1 MSMQINVD
9 PAGLTQE
16 QREAVAGFILAY
28 PGKACAGS
36 CGKHTLGLEVHVD
49 TTKAVAAV
57 DALAAHANAAGLP
70 AAVAGAVDVE
80 LATLQHDQESTL
92 PEAAFGSHGSAAL
105 DADAAKLNAIFG
117 QGVAGPTLADVGL
130 APAAAF
136 GVPPAPLAGSIPAIA
151 AASTVAPPPPAN
163 TAPTTTT
170 PGAASSAAGVSSAGV
185 ELDKHGLPWD
195 GRIHAESKGK
205 LTDGSWR
212 KKRQVDPALVAQVE
226 AELRQVMGA
235 APAAPLAQGV
245 APAPTPVSVAASTIA
260 QSVPTGAVPLP
271 VAPSVPPAPVAGA
284 APTMP
289 AAPNVA
295 PAGEVPQDARQQFV
309 GLVGRASAAIQAG
322 KVSQAEVNQICA
334 DSGIPALPL
343 LANRLDLV
351 ATVASRID
359 ALIAARG
366 Q

>member
-1 MSMQINVD
+1 MSIQISVD
-9 PAGLTQE
+9 PAGLSQE
-16 QREAVAGFILAY
+16 QREAVAGFILAF
-28 PGKACAGS
+28 PGKACAGT
-36 CGKHTLGLEVHVD
+36 CGH
-49 TTKAVAAV
+49 AVAEIHAHTAGVVEGATTAPVVPAV
-57 DALAAHANAAGLP
+57 NELEALH
-70 AAVAGAVDVE
+70 
-80 LATLQHDQESTL
+80 HDHESTM
-92 PEAAFGSHGSAAL
+92 PEAAFGKPDTGAQEAA
-105 DADAAKLNAIFG
+105 
-117 QGVAGPTLADVGL
+117 V
-130 APAAAF
+130 AF
-136 GVPPAPLAGSIPAIA
+136 GGAAPLAVSTPAIA

-163 TAPTTTT
+163 IAPTTTT
-170 PGAASSAAGVSSAGV
+170 PGVASSAAGASSAGV

-205 LTDGSWR
+205 LADGSWR

-235 APAAPLAQGV
+235 APAVPLAPAAAIPAQPAANVTTPTLGV
-245 APAPTPVSVAASTIA
+245 ASSAAVAPVPPIA
-260 QSVPTGAVPLP
+260 PQPP
-271 VAPSVPPAPVAGA
+271 APSVPPAPVAGA

-289 AAPNVA
+289 AAPSAA
-295 PAGEVPQDARQQFV
+295 PVGEVPQDARQQFV

>member
-1 MSMQINVD
+1 MSMQISVD
-9 PAGLTQE
+9 PAALSQE

-28 PGKACAGS
+28 PGSAGT
-36 CGKHTLGLEVHVD
+36 CGHAVAEIPAFIHKDTADAGLVEVGRTIAPAVNELEV
-49 TTKAVAAV
+49 
-57 DALAAHANAAGLP
+57 
-70 AAVAGAVDVE
+70 
-80 LATLQHDQESTL
+80 LQHDHESTL
-92 PEAAFGSHGSAAL
+92 PVAAFGQPVVDEA
-105 DADAAKLNAIFG
+105 
-117 QGVAGPTLADVGL
+117 
-130 APAAAF
+130 AAAF
-136 GVPPAPLAGSIPAIA
+136 GVPPAPLAVSTPAIA
-151 AASTVAPPPPAN
+151 AGSIVAPPPPAN
-163 TAPTTTT
+163 TAPITTT
-170 PGAASSAAGVSSAGV
+170 PGVASSAAGASSAGV

-235 APAAPLAQGV
+235 APAAPLAPAAAIPAQPAATVTTPTPGV
-245 APAPTPVSVAASTIA
+245 ASSAVAVPVPPIAPPPPAPSAPV
-260 QSVPTGAVPLP
+260 
-271 VAPSVPPAPVAGA
+271 APVAGA

-295 PAGEVPQDARQQFV
+295 PAGDVPQDARQQFV
-309 GLVGRASAAIQAG
+309 GLVGRASAAILGG
-322 KVSQAEVNQICA
+322 KVTQAEVNQICA

>member
-9 PAGLTQE
+9 PAALSQE

-28 PGKACAGS
+28 PGNACAGT
-36 CGKHTLGLEVHVD
+36 CGGH
-49 TTKAVAAV
+49 AVAEIHVSGPAV
-57 DALAAHANAAGLP
+57 DGAQVAQ
-70 AAVAGAVDVE
+70 AVAHEIAV
-80 LATLQHDQESTL
+80 LAHDHESTM
-92 PEAAFGSHGSAAL
+92 PESAFGKPDEA
-105 DADAAKLNAIFG
+105 
-117 QGVAGPTLADVGL
+117 
-130 APAAAF
+130 AAAF
-136 GVPPAPLAGSIPAIA
+136 GVPAAPLVGSTPVIAG
-151 AASTVAPPPPAN
+151 ASTVAPPPPAN
-163 TAPTTTT
+163 TAPITTT
-170 PGAASSAAGVSSAGV
+170 PGVASSAAGASSAGV

-235 APAAPLAQGV
+235 APAAPLAPAAAIPAQPAATVTTPTPGV
-245 APAPTPVSVAASTIA
+245 ASSAVAVPVPPIAPPPPAPSAPV
-260 QSVPTGAVPLP
+260 
-271 VAPSVPPAPVAGA
+271 APVAGA

-295 PAGEVPQDARQQFV
+295 PAGEVPADARAQFV
-309 GLVGRASAAIQAG
+309 ALVGRASAAIQG
-322 KVSQAEVNQICA
+322 QKVTQAEVNQCCA
-334 DSGIPALPL
+334 DAGVPALPL

-351 ATVASRID
+351 AQVAAHID
-359 ALIAARG
+359 ALIAAR

>member
-70 AAVAGAVDVE
+70 TAVAGAVDVE

-92 PEAAFGSHGSAAL
+92 PEAAFGKPDEA
-105 DADAAKLNAIFG
+105 
-117 QGVAGPTLADVGL
+117 
-130 APAAAF
+130 AAAF
-136 GVPPAPLAGSIPAIA
+136 GVPPTPLAGSIPAIA

-170 PGAASSAAGVSSAGV
+170 PGVASSAAGASSAGV
-185 ELDKHGLPWD
+185 DLDKHGLPWD
-195 GRIHAESKGK
+195 GRIHAGTKRK
-205 LTDGSWR
+205 NADGSWTA
-212 KKRQVDPALVAQVE
+212 KRGVDPALVVQVE

-235 APAAPLAQGV
+235 TGAPLVHSTAPTVPTPPPVTAAPVTANLPTASV
-245 APAPTPVSVAASTIA
+245 SPAVAA
-260 QSVPTGAVPLP
+260 
-271 VAPSVPPAPVAGA
+271 PPPPVAGA

-289 AAPNVA
+289 AAPSAA
-295 PAGEVPQDARQQFV
+295 PGEVSADARQQFV
-309 GLVGRASAAIQAG
+309 GLVGRASAAIQGG
-322 KVSQAEVNQICA
+322 KVTQAEVNQCCA

-351 ATVASRID
+351 ASVAAKID
-359 ALIAARG
+359 ALIAARS
-366 Q
+366 